1 MTGTFPVVIGRINVS
16 EAMADTLENSS
27 KKEGVGEFIRETREE
42 LKRTTFPSSED
53 VRNTTIIVIVSVVF
67 FAIYLFLIDHAW
79 TYVLQAIT
87 WLVNK
92 LAGF

>member
-1 MTGTFPVVIGRINVS
+1 
-16 EAMADTLENSS
+16 MADTLENSS
-27 KKEGVGEFIRETREE
+27 KNDGVGEFIRETREE

-53 VRNTTIIVIVSVVF
+53 VRNTTIIVIVSVIF
-67 FAIYLFLIDHAW
+67 FALYLFLVDHAW
-79 TYVLQAIT
+79 TYILQAIT

>member
-1 MTGTFPVVIGRINVS
+1 MS
-16 EAMADTLENSS
+16 EAMADTLEKSS

-53 VRNTTIIVIVSVVF
+53 VRNTTIIVIINVIF
-67 FAIYLFLIDHAW
+67 FAVYLFLVDHVW

-87 WLVNK
+87 WVVNK